1 MLVWKIAKDVREL
14 VLSEYQPGRK
24 GNDKQ
29 KLVTNL
35 IDVGERKLLSSS
47 LETFNKKLAC
57 MKTGNA
63 DEMAGMIEAD
73 EIPGMQL
80 TVEFDDV

>member
-1 MLVWKIAKDVREL
+1 
-14 VLSEYQPGRK
+14 
-24 GNDKQ
+24 
-29 KLVTNL
+29 
-35 IDVGERKLLSSS
+35 LSSS

>member
-1 MLVWKIAKDVREL
+1 MLGKYLPD
-14 VLSEYQPGRK
+14 RK

-35 IDVGERKLLSSS
+35 IDVGEKRLLSST

-57 MKTGNA
+57 MKAGNV
-63 DEMAGMIEAD
+63 EELAGMIEVD
-73 EIPGMQL
+73 EIPSIQL
-80 TVEFDDV
+80 SVELDDA